1 MNLQIAGK
9 IALVTGGSQG
19 IGLAIAQTLASEG
32 VRVIL
37 SARNEARLYQEVEA
51 IRLKGGEAFGIVA
64 DVSDLGQIS
73 ELFNKAE
80 LILGSPDILMVNARG
95 PPRGRAESLE
105 DSAWNEAYELTLMS
119 AVRLTRAA
127 LPTMKAKGW
136 GRIVN
141 ITSLSVKQPIANLA
155 LSNSLRAAVTGFAK
169 TLSSEIAGYGVTVNN
184 VAPGYT
190 DTERLNELFKN
201 QEEKMAFAQ
210 RIPAKRLA
218 TPAEVAAAAVF
229 LSSAQAAYITG
240 QTIVVDGGWIS
251 SAY

>member
-1 MNLQIAGK
+1 
-9 IALVTGGSQG
+9 
-19 IGLAIAQTLASEG
+19 
-32 VRVIL
+32 
-37 SARNEARLYQEVEA
+37 
-51 IRLKGGEAFGIVA
+51 
-64 DVSDLGQIS
+64 
-73 ELFNKAE
+73 
-80 LILGSPDILMVNARG
+80 
-95 PPRGRAESLE
+95 
-105 DSAWNEAYELTLMS
+105 MS

>member
-80 LILGSPDILMVNARG
+80 LILGSPDILMVNAGG
-95 PPRGRAESLE
+95 PPRGRPNPS
-105 DSAWNEAYELTLMS
+105 
-119 AVRLTRAA
+119 
-127 LPTMKAKGW
+127 
-136 GRIVN
+136 RIVLGMKPMN
-141 ITSLSVKQPIANLA
+141 
-155 LSNSLRAAVTGFAK
+155 
-169 TLSSEIAGYGVTVNN
+169 
-184 VAPGYT
+184 
-190 DTERLNELFKN
+190 
-201 QEEKMAFAQ
+201 
-210 RIPAKRLA
+210 
-218 TPAEVAAAAVF
+218 
-229 LSSAQAAYITG
+229 
-240 QTIVVDGGWIS
+240 
-251 SAY
+251 

>member
-19 IGLAIAQTLASEG
+19 IGLAIAQTLAHEG
-32 VRVIL
+32 VKVIL
-37 SARNEARLYQEVEA
+37 SARNEGRLYQEVEA
-51 IRLKGGEAFGIVA
+51 IRLKGGEAFGIAA
-64 DVSDLGQIS
+64 DVSDQAQIS
-73 ELFNKAE
+73 ELFSKAQ
-80 LILGSPDILMVNARG
+80 LILGSPDILIVNAGG

-105 DSAWNEAYELTLMS
+105 DSAWDEAYELTLMS
-119 AVRLTRAA
+119 AIRLSRAA

-169 TLSSEIAGYGVTVNN
+169 TLSSEIAGHGVTVNN

-190 DTERLNELFKN
+190 DTARLNELFKN
-201 QEEKMAFAQ
+201 QEEKVAFAQ

-218 TPAEVAAAAVF
+218 TSEEVASAAVF
-229 LSSAQAAYITG
+229 LSSVQAAYITG
-240 QTIVVDGGWIS
+240 
-251 SAY
+251 